1 MGRCPYGRIQTGVV
15 HNADTIV
22 FYGSIGGTRNPML
35 LPFNTWPVR
44 RQKASSW
51 HTKLNDH

>member
-44 RQKASSW
+44 RQKASSR